1 MSSIAASIAGIWC
14 ALEDRPRLQTR
25 CVSAGEY
32 GKARQEW
39 CDSPS
44 DKKIGVTAGVSV
56 TGTKKTD
63 AALYLPR
70 RRLSASIKRRP
81 AVTV

>member
-1 MSSIAASIAGIWC
+1 MSLSAASIAGIWL
-14 ALEDRPRLQTR
+14 ALGDRPRLQTR
-25 CVSAGEY
+25 RPSAGEY
-32 GKARQEW
+32 GKVGQGR

-44 DKKIGVTAGVSV
+44 DKKRGVTAGVSV
-56 TGTKKTD
+56 TGTRKTV

-70 RRLSASIKRRP
+70 RRLSASIKWRP